1 MPLIGLH
8 ALARHRVLH
17 PLIQR
22 ENGAVAWYR
31 NRVGTRQVRE
41 HVHHEVRIGQPVE
54 LTLDFVGSSAGVA
67 GLFHRS
73 SVHISLSQW
82 SAQALTH
89 VEQLATS
96 HLAAPTLIRFGV
108 PDILHGAI
116 AVRQQLVLVS
126 GASGE
131 RSCRSEEHTSELPSL
146 MRSSYAV
153 FC

>member
-8 ALARHRVLH
+8 ALALHRVLH

-67 GLFHRS
+67 GLFYRS

-89 VEQLATS
+89 VEQSATR

-108 PDILHGAI
+108 PDMLLWAI
-116 AVRQQLVLVS
+116 SVRQPLVLVS
-126 GASGE
+126 GRFGE
-131 RSCRSEEHTSELPSL
+131 SRCSDQPQQDTW
-146 MRSSYAV
+146 
-153 FC
+153 